1 MLFID
6 GEVLRKKLWRR
17 EKEDKETEPI
27 KALVSAETGPGL
39 TYWGQELWCWSALEH
54 NPHCRRAPRGQKAA
68 FFTPLSVSHCLGWL
82 RVGGRLGLFS
92 QGRSLL
98 LAEGNSLERWTIMS
112 PQLTILKA
120 ARCREPVKGSK
131 VFMVW
136 GATICIT
143 FHSAFIQCF
152 GDKNQGL

>member
-1 MLFID
+1 MEKAWAGNKRRWRGCATREHEERSGYHRKMAFKTFLPKEVVYREGKHTLFFFFF
-6 GEVLRKKLWRR
+6 
-17 EKEDKETEPI
+17 KET
-27 KALVSAETGPGL
+27 PGL

-112 PQLTILKA
+112 P
-120 ARCREPVKGSK
+120 
-131 VFMVW
+131 
-136 GATICIT
+136 
-143 FHSAFIQCF
+143 
-152 GDKNQGL
+152 